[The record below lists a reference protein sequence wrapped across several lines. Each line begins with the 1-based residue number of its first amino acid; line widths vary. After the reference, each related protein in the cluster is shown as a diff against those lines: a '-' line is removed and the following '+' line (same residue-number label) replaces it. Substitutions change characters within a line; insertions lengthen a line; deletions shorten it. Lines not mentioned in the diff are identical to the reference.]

1 MFNELDVSKT
11 AWFVFAILSMIPGV
25 NLVLWIVLLVGAD
38 TNKSL
43 KNYLVVQLIVG
54 AIVMV
59 LYFAVFAAMF
69 ATMDFSA

>member
-11 AWFVFAILSMIPGV
+11 AWFVFAILSSIPGV
-25 NLVLWIVLLVGAD
+25 NLVFWIVLLLGVE

-54 AIVMV
+54 AVVLV

-69 ATMDFSA
+69 ATMDFAV